1 MSAHR
6 PDPDPKRSS
15 LTHLDPEGQVRM
27 VDVGAKPE
35 TVREAVARCR
45 VLMAPATAERLL
57 AGGLEKGDALAVA
70 RVAGIQAAKRTAD
83 LIPLCHP
90 LALSAVEV
98 SFRSLAGPST
108 GAPDGDGRPRPALL
122 LQPPADAA
130 LEIEAKVR
138 LTGRTGAEMEA
149 LTACAVAAL
158 TIYDMAK
165 SIDRGMVIDSL
176 RLVRKS
182 GGKSGTWTR
191 EGEPEPKGARA

>member
-1 MSAHR
+1 
-6 PDPDPKRSS
+6 
-15 LTHLDPEGQVRM
+15 M

-98 SFRSLAGPST
+98 SFQSLAGPST
-108 GAPDGDGRPRPALL
+108 EGGHPG
-122 LQPPADAA
+122 PPGETAA
-130 LEIEAKVR
+130 LEIEARVR

>member
-1 MSAHR
+1 
-6 PDPDPKRSS
+6 
-15 LTHLDPEGQVRM
+15 M

-57 AGGLEKGDALAVA
+57 AGGLAKGDALAVA

-108 GAPDGDGRPRPALL
+108 GDGRPG
-122 LQPPADAA
+122 PPGETAA
-130 LEIEAKVR
+130 LEIEARVR